1 MNTVRKPDEKRGGI
15 AFIFL
20 IIIGLVIGFLIKRV
34 HVGLLIGL
42 ALGLLASG
50 ILRKR

>member
-1 MNTVRKPDEKRGGI
+1 MAVKPDEKRGNI
-15 AFIFL
+15 AFVFL
-20 IIIGLVIGFLIKRV
+20 IVVGLAIGFLIKRV
-34 HVGLLIGL
+34 HIGLLIGL

>member
-1 MNTVRKPDEKRGGI
+1 MAQKPDQKRGNI
-15 AFIFL
+15 AFVFL
-20 IIIGLVIGFLIKRV
+20 IVVGLAIGFLIKRV

-42 ALGLLASG
+42 ALGLFASG

>member
-1 MNTVRKPDEKRGGI
+1 MAVNPDEKRGNI

-20 IIIGLVIGFLIKRV
+20 IGVGLVIGFLIKRV
-34 HVGLLIGL
+34 HVGLLIGI

-50 ILRKR
+50 VLRKR

>member
-1 MNTVRKPDEKRGGI
+1 MLQKPDQKRGNI
-15 AFIFL
+15 AFVFL
-20 IIIGLVIGFLIKRV
+20 ILVGLAIGFLIKRV

-42 ALGLLASG
+42 ALGFFASG

>member
-1 MNTVRKPDEKRGGI
+1 MAVKPDEKRGGI
-15 AFIFL
+15 AFVFL
-20 IIIGLVIGFLIKRV
+20 IIVGLAIGFLIKRV

-42 ALGLLASG
+42 ALGLFASG

>member
-1 MNTVRKPDEKRGGI
+1 MVQKPDQKRGNI
-15 AFIFL
+15 AFVFL
-20 IIIGLVIGFLIKRV
+20 IIVGLAIGFLLKRV

-42 ALGLLASG
+42 GLGLFASG